1 MSEDTQGSA
10 ATVRSSVPFRE
21 MRLLQKL
28 VFVCKVVVCILSFGF
43 VFPHVLID

>member
-1 MSEDTQGSA
+1 MSEDKQGSP
-10 ATVRSSVPFRE
+10 ATVPSSVPFRK
-21 MRLLQKL
+21 MGLLQKL